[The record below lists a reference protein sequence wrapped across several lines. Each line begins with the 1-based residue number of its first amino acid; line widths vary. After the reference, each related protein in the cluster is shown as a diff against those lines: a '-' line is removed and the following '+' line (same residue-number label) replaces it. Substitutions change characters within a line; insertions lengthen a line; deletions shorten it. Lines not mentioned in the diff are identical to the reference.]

1 MFTNWCRWLVFLY
14 RWWKLRGEAAGILL
28 TVNFRMLIVWRR
40 YNRARKGNIKLQA
53 ANRGRRTRKMLAAIQ
68 TQKIYRRYITRK
80 RFLRY
85 KSAII
90 ALQCA
95 TRKKAATKV
104 LTEFKRE
111 QKDVGKLK
119 QNNEKL
125 KMEMASLRA
134 MLAAQA
140 KEGESEA
147 RNAKEMAE
155 KQKEIDILEKRV
167 AELEH
172 ELKEAKEIVEKI
184 EADMKKQT
192 AQFAIEKEQ
201 MEQRVQ
207 FHTATRASTVMP
219 THTLPPN
226 SPKSTKGMKIAQIAA
241 EHNLPQLADGE
252 KGVTVNPELL
262 AQQRAHVQKLE
273 DQLEAE
279 KKLRREADGEII
291 KLRAAINGVK
301 LNDSEVDALLGKK
314 ATKGAAPSHPK
325 VVDLV
330 ADTRYVDAFAGVT
343 QMVCGALLYWRET
356 HGTMVLR
363 TILVDGL

>member
-1 MFTNWCRWLVFLY
+1 MF
-14 RWWKLRGEAAGILL
+14 
-28 TVNFRMLIVWRR
+28 IVQRR
-40 YNRARKGNIKLQA
+40 YNRARKGTIKLQA
-53 ANRGRRTRKMLAAIQ
+53 ACRGRATRKMLAAIQ
-68 TQKIYRRYITRK
+68 AQKIYRRYITRK
-80 RFLRY
+80 RFLKY

-90 ALQCA
+90 SLQCA
-95 TRKKAATKV
+95 TRKKSATKV

-125 KMEMASLRA
+125 KTEMASLRA

-155 KQKEIDILEKRV
+155 KQKEIDNLEKRV
-167 AELEH
+167 AELEQ

-184 EADMKKQT
+184 EADMKAQS

-207 FHTATRASTVMP
+207 FHTAKRASTVMP
-219 THTLPPN
+219 THTLPPG
-226 SPKSTKGMKIAQIAA
+226 SPKSTKGPKSSQVAA
-241 EHNLPQLADGE
+241 ELNLPQLAAGE
-252 KGVTVNPELL
+252 KGVTVNPDLL
-262 AQQRAHVQKLE
+262 VKQRDHVQKLE
-273 DQLEAE
+273 EQLEAE

-314 ATKGAAPSHPK
+314 AAKVPAPSHPK

-330 ADTRYVDAFAGVT
+330 ADTRYVDSHPGVT
-343 QMVCGALLYWRET
+343 QIFVVPCFTG
-356 HGTMVLR
+356 GKR
-363 TILVDGL
+363 TEQWY